1 MNENTVIGDFDTLNL
16 PLDEDLVD
24 TLHRFETDYRERL
37 RELQPT
43 IDEVIQD
50 SIKVHEMT

>member
-24 TLHRFETDYRERL
+24 TLRRFETDYRERL

-50 SIKVHEMT
+50 SIKEHEMA